1 MNAIFKAVSRL
12 FITASLLQV
21 APVQIYGQAAF
32 PDPDIKFHKIHEGDL
47 ELTGSTSLLLEHT
60 HLRVSGNVIL
70 KDSAKIIMRQSILE
84 LTGFNPSIYLLDNTE
99 LQADTSIFG
108 GADAADEIDASKAEM
123 LKGGNL
129 LADLNAKLVLN
140 NCFSQTQ
147 TFMGNS
153 VVIIKNS
160 YLVKEPLGIVH
171 IEANA
176 NVLIEDSYIGAIYLD
191 LPPDISI
198 TIDSLFPG
206 YLENWSA
213 KENIDS
219 NLSFD
224 MVLRRCHLSENTL
237 GYKGGMEMGWN
248 IAVNAIAAD
257 ISISNSVLNK
267 FVMYFPQ
274 DEPAVISGLKLREP
288 IDFDFNNIHVENTEI
303 QTQWGVFMKGGHAE
317 LVNSEGL
324 FIFMEGG
331 KEDVIVNN
339 SEVGEIDPRGY
350 TGNLIFENSTWHSG
364 YEIWEESHIHI
375 HGSVRMLPTVPI
387 FDSTSTMTR
396 SFEIYL
402 KNDKDGSAFPGVDLI
417 LKLDTLTVWSGTTD
431 EEGRVDLGITFD
443 INNVTK
449 KWSLL
454 AADTT
459 IRLKK
464 GIGIENSNPVY
475 INLEPEYDGIHFRN
489 CVHVQ
494 TGNESIPT
502 GTRDNPYPDIQEA
515 ILNSGGDIIYVHQ
528 GSYAGWT
535 EPGAEK
541 GNISMMDNIAV
552 VGDGPAVT
560 NLNAVVGFE
569 NVTGAQLTGFT
580 ITESVQA
587 ISSSAKLMNNVIKSS
602 SPTAIWAF
610 KSDMEIINNT
620 ITGHEMDA
628 IFLHDSCSATI
639 KNNIIVNNGK
649 GISGFEN
656 AETDINYND
665 IWGNKVD
672 YFEFFSPGEYDISYD
687 PLFKDA
693 GNNSFFLQPE
703 SPCIDA
709 GDPNPRMND
718 PDGSRNDMGAFG
730 GPYAIQKLT
739 NAQITTL
746 EQRSWHIFPN
756 PVSNDL
762 WVELMPTDLP
772 AMITLYSV
780 NGRILT
786 ACVANEPYTAID
798 MSHYQAGIYLIEI
811 NIRGTLHT
819 RKIIKKK

>member
-1 MNAIFKAVSRL
+1 MNAIFKAVPWL
-12 FITASLLQV
+12 FLTAFFLQV
-21 APVQIYGQAAF
+21 ASLKVYSQPAF
-32 PDPDIKFHKIHEGDL
+32 PDPDIKFQKVHEGDL
-47 ELTGSTSLLLEHT
+47 ELTGDTFLLLEHT

-70 KDSAKIIMRQSILE
+70 KDSAEINMRQSILE
-84 LTGFNPSIYLLDNTE
+84 LTGFNTSIFLLDNTV

-129 LADLNAKLVLN
+129 LADLNAKLILN

-171 IEANA
+171 VEANA

-198 TIDSLFPG
+198 SIDSLFPG
-206 YLENWSA
+206 YLEKWSA
-213 KENIDS
+213 KEKIDS

-248 IAVNAIAAD
+248 IAVNAISAD

-267 FVMYFPQ
+267 LVMYFPQ
-274 DEPAVISGLKLREP
+274 DEPAVFSGLKLREP
-288 IDFDFNNIHVENTEI
+288 IDFEFNTIHIENTEI
-303 QTQWGVFMKGGHAE
+303 QTQWGVFMKGGHAD

-324 FIFMEGG
+324 FIFMDGG
-331 KEDVIVNN
+331 KGDVIVNN

-364 YEIWEESHIHI
+364 YEIWEDSHIHI

-387 FDSTSTMTR
+387 FDSTSTMIR

-402 KNDKDGSAFPGVDLI
+402 RNDRDGTAFSDVDLI
-417 LKLDTLTVWSGTTD
+417 LKLDTLTVWMGTTD
-431 EEGRVDLGITFD
+431 EEGRVDLSITFD
-443 INNVTK
+443 INNASR

-454 AADTT
+454 TTDTS
-459 IRLKK
+459 IRLNKS
-464 GIGIENSNPVY
+464 IGIQNSNPIY
-475 INLEPEYDGIHFRN
+475 INLEPESDGKHFRN

-494 TGNESIPT
+494 TGNESNPS
-502 GTRDNPYPDIQEA
+502 GTRDNPYPNIQEA

-528 GSYAGWT
+528 GRYAGWT

-541 GNISMMDNIAV
+541 GNISMIDNVTII
-552 VGDGPAVT
+552 GDGPAVT
-560 NLNAVVGFE
+560 NLNAEVGFE
-569 NVTGAQLTGFT
+569 NVSGVQLVGFT
-580 ITESVQA
+580 ITEPIQA
-587 ISSSAKLMNNVIKSS
+587 ITSSAKLMNNVIKSS

-610 KSDMEIINNT
+610 KSDLEIINNT
-620 ITGHEMDA
+620 IFGNEMDA
-628 IFLHDSCSATI
+628 IFLHDSCSAII
-639 KNNIIVNNGK
+639 KNNIIVNNGI
-649 GISGFEN
+649 GINGFEN
-656 AETDINYND
+656 TKIDINYND

-693 GNNSFFLQPE
+693 GNNSFFLQPG

-709 GDPNPRMND
+709 GDPDPRMKD

-730 GPYAIQKLT
+730 GPFAMQKQT
-739 NAQITTL
+739 NAVITTL

-756 PVSNDL
+756 PVSSDL
-762 WVELMPTDLP
+762 WVEILPKHLP
-772 AMITLYSV
+772 ATIRLYSI

-786 ACVANEPYTAID
+786 ACVANEPYTKID
-798 MSHYQAGIYLIEI
+798 MNQFQSGIYLVEI
-811 NIRGTLHT
+811 NIGGTLHT
-819 RKIIKKK
+819 RRIIKKK